1 MYHKSSSFSSFLLLS
16 HSELHAMTRGD
27 KSRPEMGREVAISK
41 ALSLLLRHAAEKD
54 GVKINAQGYV
64 NVADVV

>member
-1 MYHKSSSFSSFLLLS
+1 
-16 HSELHAMTRGD
+16 
-27 KSRPEMGREVAISK
+27 MGREIAISK
-41 ALSLLLRHAAEKD
+41 ALSLLLRHAAEKE